1 MLIDCSFFTSGP
13 RFILNA
19 SMGSM
24 PNPNAEEVCRSIAG
38 HIAAHQE
45 LFLLR
50 MLGDGMGERM
60 QKYIAERDYSH
71 IPEEPMEAV
80 AEKLC
85 EPFADYVFF
94 QILRENANQATIT
107 GLVRLKSANEHV
119 SPLRRQV
126 TVWNS
131 MVEKNRR
138 FAAWARSSACPV
150 AGITVSEQMLTKI
163 NTLNI

>member
-1 MLIDCSFFTSGP
+1 
-13 RFILNA
+13 
-19 SMGSM
+19 
-24 PNPNAEEVCRSIAG
+24 
-38 HIAAHQE
+38 
-45 LFLLR
+45 
-50 MLGDGMGERM
+50 
-60 QKYIAERDYSH
+60 
-71 IPEEPMEAV
+71 MEAV

-94 QILRENANQATIT
+94 QILRENADQATIT